1 MAPKTESSL
10 FVRSLANALS
20 AVTPSILLI
29 ELAVEALED
38 FSAFFFK
45 ASVEL
50 DELWTLEECTEEA
63 SSLDEDACLLLDDFT
78 ADDCLLVD
86 EAELTDELLWTELKT
101 DESVW
106 DCDSRLELIELDFW
120 LALASI
126 TELATDCGCMWIEEN
141 DRALIFDALEEDTSS
156 TSSLR
161 LLDEMFAART
171 VLTPAP
177 IPNDKKVIEDATQN
191 LPFLYNFTRL

>member
-1 MAPKTESSL
+1 
-10 FVRSLANALS
+10 
-20 AVTPSILLI
+20 
-29 ELAVEALED
+29 
-38 FSAFFFK
+38 
-45 ASVEL
+45 
-50 DELWTLEECTEEA
+50 
-63 SSLDEDACLLLDDFT
+63 
-78 ADDCLLVD
+78 
-86 EAELTDELLWTELKT
+86 
-101 DESVW
+101 
-106 DCDSRLELIELDFW
+106 
-120 LALASI
+120 
-126 TELATDCGCMWIEEN
+126 MWIDEN